1 MAGKTLLLVAEPHSE
16 DERLELLGLSATMIH
31 DAFRPA
37 LSTANGRS
45 RLALRSTPGTDL
57 YHNGMEQFALRL
69 SQDGWQLVYVDHQP
83 RLLHPE
89 GLISFTLAAA
99 TNVGERHPRKK
110 PRTGRKGKATRAS
123 LDAAESWPALFEIG
137 DTGGNH
143 ELVAAAEAAPFWM
156 LVHEKTDQGLKLEL
170 LRPQSMSPAGIV
182 NDWSD
187 RISIPFLPFD
197 DMSVF
202 DSPDDE
208 TLGVDVPVEPR

>member
-1 MAGKTLLLVAEPHSE
+1 MAGNTLLLVAEPNSD
-16 DERLELLGLSATMIH
+16 DERLELLGLSVTIIH

-99 TNVGERHPRKK
+99 ANVGERHPRKK

-123 LDAAESWPALFEIG
+123 LDPAENWPTLFEIG
-137 DTGGNH
+137 ETRLNH
-143 ELVAAAEAAPFWM
+143 ELAAAAERAPFWM

-170 LRPQSMSPAGIV
+170 LRPQAMSPAGVV
-182 NDWSD
+182 NNWSD
-187 RISIPFLPFD
+187 SISIPFLPFD

-208 TLGVDVPVEPR
+208 AFEVDVAVEPR